1 MAEFASK
8 GVAGTGL
15 GLGAGGLALGVVNG
29 IVELVGA
36 FKDKGSSGN
45 DSGVIASMIGAL
57 SGAISS
63 IGRSSPLCNE
73 SIGATRYD
81 LGIMEKLS
89 EKDAII
95 SGLKSS
101 QETDRKVLE
110 LFRVMDA
117 KDKATGE
124 AIAQIAA
131 AQAVTNQKLADD
143 MRYMEANLKNAIE
156 TEKNARCCNDNN
168 IVNYV
173 NQTFYA
179 KLVAGVTPTTETTAQ
194 FTYNPL
200 NRCCGCNG

>member
-15 GLGAGGLALGVVNG
+15 GLGIAGTAMSLANGGLGNLLGGVFGNNNLSEAV
-29 IVELVGA
+29 LL
-36 FKDKGSSGN
+36 SS
-45 DSGVIASMIGAL
+45 L
-57 SGAISS
+57 
-63 IGRSSPLCNE
+63 GRCGCNE
-73 SIGATRYD
+73 SIAATRYD

-89 EKDAII
+89 EKDSII

-110 LFRVMDA
+110 LFRYVDA

-143 MRYMEANLKNAIE
+143 MRFMEANLHNAIE
-156 TEKNARCCNDNN
+156 VEKNARCCNDNN

>member
-15 GLGAGGLALGVVNG
+15 GLGIAGTALGLMGNGLGGLLGG
-29 IVELVGA
+29 G
-36 FKDKGSSGN
+36 
-45 DSGVIASMIGAL
+45 
-57 SGAISS
+57 
-63 IGRSSPLCNE
+63 CNE
-73 SIGATRYD
+73 NNPAARYD
-81 LGIMEKLS
+81 LGVMEKLS

-110 LFRVMDA
+110 LFRYVDA

-131 AQAVTNQKLADD
+131 AQAVQNQKMVDD
-143 MRYMEANLKNAIE
+143 MRFMEANLKNAIE
-156 TEKNARCCNDNN
+156 VEKNARCCNDNN

-194 FTYNPL
+194 LTYNPL